1 MLQTKTGA
9 AGVALWVNVLLIVA
23 KVSAG
28 VISGSV
34 SIIAQAIDSL
44 LDLFASLINL
54 FGLRFAARPAD
65 REHPFGHG
73 KMEAVSGSV
82 QAGLIFAAAA
92 YILYQAIDRLLHGA
106 IVRYITAGVA
116 VMAVCIA
123 VDMLLARYLGRIARK
138 TDSIALEAYARNIT
152 TDIYSMS
159 AVLVGLLVV
168 RFTDLVQVDAAIAIV
183 VALVILKTAYDVL
196 KRSYQHIIDVRLP
209 SDEETAIESC
219 IQGHM
224 GELAGYHRL
233 RTRKSGSDR
242 HVDVHLVMPASA
254 SVQRAHEMCDH
265 LEAEIRAKL
274 SNAQIT
280 IHVEPCDGEC
290 SNCPAEC
297 PQDQAMPGP

>member
-34 SIIAQAIDSL
+34 SIVAQAIDSL
-44 LDLFASLINL
+44 LDLFASLINF

-92 YILYQAIDRLLHGA
+92 YILYQSIDRLLHGA
-106 IVRYITAGVA
+106 TVRYITVGVA
-116 VMAVCIA
+116 VMAACIV
-123 VDMLLARYLGRIARK
+123 VDVLLARYLRRTARE

-168 RFTDLVQVDAAIAIV
+168 RFTNLVQVDAAIAIV

-209 SDEETAIESC
+209 SDEETVIESC
-219 IQGHM
+219 IQGHI

-254 SVQRAHEMCDH
+254 SVQWAHDMCDH

-280 IHVEPCDGEC
+280 IHVEPCDGDC
-290 SNCPAEC
+290 SNCPTDC